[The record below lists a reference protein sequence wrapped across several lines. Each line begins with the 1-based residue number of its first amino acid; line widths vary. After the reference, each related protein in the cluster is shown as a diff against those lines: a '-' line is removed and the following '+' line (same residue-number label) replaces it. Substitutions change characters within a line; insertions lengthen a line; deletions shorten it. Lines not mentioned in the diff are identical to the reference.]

1 VILFAN
7 ESVDRHIVE
16 RLRQDGHAVQY
27 VAEMEPGIPD
37 AMVLSLATQGE
48 GILLT
53 ADKDFGEVVIRQ
65 RRLVPGILLVRLA
78 GLSAARKAEVVSSAV
93 SQHSAELP
101 GAIGVLTPGAFRVR
115 RLK

>member
-1 VILFAN
+1 
-7 ESVDRHIVE
+7 
-16 RLRQDGHAVQY
+16 
-27 VAEMEPGIPD
+27 MEPGIPD
-37 AMVLSLATQGE
+37 DKVLSLANQE
-48 GILLT
+48 EAILLT

-65 RRLVPGILLVRLA
+65 RRRVPGILLVRLP

-101 GAIGVLTPGAFRVR
+101 DAIGVLTPSAFRVR